1 MEFNLEHDHG
11 PEFELIRYEVK
22 DGVALVT
29 LNRPEVLNALTSDL
43 LRELA
48 EVPHLVTEDTS
59 IRAVIFTGEGRAF
72 AAGADIPEIAALA
85 DVFIAREFS
94 LLGQEV
100 FSEIANLPLPT
111 IAAINGYALGGGL
124 ELALAC
130 DIRVASPSAKLGLP
144 EVGLGLIPGFGGT
157 QRLPRIVGL
166 GRALE
171 LILTGRQVPAE
182 EALAMGL
189 VNHLAEDPLAFAFE
203 IAEKIK
209 QNAPIAMA
217 LAKEAVYRG
226 LDIPLPEGME
236 IEADLFGM
244 VSRTADF
251 KEGTTAF
258 LEKRKP
264 EFKGE

>member
-1 MEFNLEHDHG
+1 MNFEVDHHHHH
-11 PEFELIRYEVK
+11 EFELLELKVQDQIAVVTIR
-22 DGVALVT
+22 
-29 LNRPEVLNALTSDL
+29 RPEVLNALSSDL

-48 EVPHLVTEDTS
+48 EIPEIVAEDPS
-59 IRAVIFTGEGRAF
+59 IRVLIFTGEGRAF
-72 AAGADIPEIAALA
+72 VAGADIPEIAALG
-85 DVFIAREFS
+85 DVFVAREFA

-100 FSEIANLPLPT
+100 MNAIAASPVPT

-130 DIRVASPSAKLGLP
+130 DLRVAAKGAKLGLP

-157 QRLPRIVGL
+157 QRLPRIVGV
-166 GRALE
+166 GRALD
-171 LILTGRQVPAE
+171 LILTGRHVDAE
-182 EALAMGL
+182 EAYLMGL
-189 VNHLAEDPLAFAFE
+189 VNRVAEDALAEALAL
-203 IAEKIK
+203 AETLKK
-209 QNAPIAMA
+209 NAPIAMA
-217 LAKEAVYRG
+217 LAKEALFRG